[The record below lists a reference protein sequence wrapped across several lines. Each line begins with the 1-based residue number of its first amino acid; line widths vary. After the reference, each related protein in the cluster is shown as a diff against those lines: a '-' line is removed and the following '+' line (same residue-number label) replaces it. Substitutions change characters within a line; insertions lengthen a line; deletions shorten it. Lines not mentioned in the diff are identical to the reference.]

1 MVGQVARCADGDGV
15 DAAGQPVGVGTVGF
29 RGDRVNR
36 GRIRDNLDQGILQ
49 RTTRPV
55 TGDGARQ
62 FTPGRIGLYRHR
74 HRIVYIGLGLG
85 VVGKD
90 AQHSGVIARLIRLA
104 GVKAHHHRQDIAR
117 CHRAADRAVGQPG
130 HICLG
135 EEVHCA
141 ADDLLP
147 VGWASNVVKVGG
159 YVDGPVVIAVNGHAC
174 RVAALELENA
184 RSFPHHRKVVGV
196 GIGINIEC
204 QASHH
209 VFTDKYVYVGV
220 VGYIVSLQ
228 IGVVEGI
235 TVPPVAQ
242 VVVGDKERS
251 SRIKISQ
258 EQRLAGP
265 RKAAR
270 AGGPGVEDGL
280 ICQQLI

>member
-1 MVGQVARCADGDGV
+1 MVGQVAGCTDGDGV
-15 DAAGQPVGVGTVGF
+15 DATGQQAGIGAVDF

-36 GRIRDNLDQGILQ
+36 GRTRDNLDQGILQ

-74 HRIVYIGLGLG
+74 HRIVHVGLSLR
-85 VVGKD
+85 VVGED

-141 ADDLLP
+141 VGDLLP

-184 RSFPHHRKVVGV
+184 RSFPQHRKVVGV
-196 GIGINIEC
+196 GIGRNIEC

-220 VGYIVSLQ
+220 VGDVGGLQ

-251 SRIKISQ
+251 SRIEISHKQ
-258 EQRLAGP
+258 CLAGP
-265 RKAAR
+265 RRAAR
-270 AGGPGVEDGL
+270 AGGPSVEDSL
-280 ICQQLI
+280 IGQ